1 MSLGAGFSAAG
12 TSPAGTGDVD
22 FATVP
27 SGNLFVDANGVRQAC
42 RLIDP
47 ASRQYVLNSDGSS
60 SGMASAAQLVQL
72 RIQTLR
78 DSSALP
84 GFGKRNTGGKVN
96 ERTARQVKTDV
107 EECLSD
113 LVVGGVIRLVEVTIE
128 RAGASRIFGLV
139 KWVDLS
145 SGIEMGTEI

>member
-1 MSLGAGFSAAG
+1 MSSGAGFSAAG

-27 SGNLFVDANGVRQAC
+27 SGNLFVDAYGVRQSC

-84 GFGKRNTGGKVN
+84 GFGKRDTGGKVS
-96 ERTARQVKTDV
+96 ERTARQVEIDV
-107 EECLSD
+107 QESLSD
-113 LVVGGVIRLVEVTIE
+113 LVVGGIIRLVKVSVE

-145 SGIEMGTEI
+145 TGIEMGSEI